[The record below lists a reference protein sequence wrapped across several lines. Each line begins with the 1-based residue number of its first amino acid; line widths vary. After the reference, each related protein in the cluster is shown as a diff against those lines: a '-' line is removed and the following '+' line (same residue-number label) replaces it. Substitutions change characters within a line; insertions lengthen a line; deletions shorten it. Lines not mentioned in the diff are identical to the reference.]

1 MSTTPFTAD
10 AVEAIK
16 RHMNDDHAGDALLI
30 VRALGGRPAATE
42 AVTSDVDAEAIEF
55 TIDGGERVRVP
66 WGEPLTERAQVRK
79 AVVTLYRRACAELG
93 VPPRGE
99 HQEG

>member
-1 MSTTPFTAD
+1 MSAPFTPD

-16 RHMNDDHAGDALLI
+16 RHMNDDHSDDALII
-30 VRALGGRPAATE
+30 VRGMGGRPGATQ

-66 WGEPLTERAQVRK
+66 WGETLTERPQVRM
-79 AVVTLYRRACAELG
+79 AVVRLYQQACAELG
-93 VPPRGE
+93 IPARGE
-99 HQEG
+99 H

>member
-1 MSTTPFTAD
+1 MSTPFTAD

-16 RHMNDDHAGDALLI
+16 RHMNDDHAEDSLII
-30 VRALGGRPAATE
+30 VRALGGRPDATS

-66 WGEPLTERAQVRK
+66 WGETLTERAQVRT
-79 AVVTLYRRACAELG
+79 AVVQLYRDACEKLG
-93 VPPRGE
+93 IAARGE
-99 HQEG
+99 H